1 MSRVRPGPVTKSRH
15 KKVLKAA
22 KGYYGARS
30 RTFKTAAQAVDK
42 ALQYATRDRRV
53 KKRNFRALWIVRIN
67 AAVRA
72 NGLSYSVFMNAL
84 KKANI
89 ELDRKALADMA
100 AEDEKGFAD
109 LVALVKENAA

>member
-1 MSRVRPGPVTKSRH
+1 M
-15 KKVLKAA
+15 KK
-22 KGYYGARS
+22 
-30 RTFKTAAQAVDK
+30 RTF
-42 ALQYATRDRRV
+42 RS
-53 KKRNFRALWIVRIN
+53 LWIVRIN

-89 ELDRKALADMA
+89 DLDRKTLADMA

>member
-1 MSRVRPGPVTKSRH
+1 MCIRDRH
-15 KKVLKAA
+15 KKTLKLA
-22 KGYYGARS
+22 KGYRGARS
-30 RTFKTAAQAVDK
+30 RTFKVAKQAVTR
-42 ALQYATRDRRV
+42 AGQYAYRDRRV
-53 KKRNFRALWIVRIN
+53 KKRNFRALWIIRIN

-89 ELDRKALADMA
+89 ELDRKVLADMA